1 MRHLADRSGVAI
13 PGTGRHTG
21 SSARQRWATRVRRIE
36 VTRCNPARQLT
47 ARTVA
52 GLYRSPWTD
61 LVPAGHRLGSQPPR
75 LDLVLADGQRF
86 GSQPSISPR
95 SRSCPAADGVIP
107 QLEPLASD
115 FNELASAVG
124 PEPADVIKAPANT
137 SWWRSKR
144 QRITLS
150 GSNTTS
156 S

>member
-61 LVPAGHRLGSQPPR
+61 LVPAGHRWVASLRG
-75 LDLVLADGQRF
+75 
-86 GSQPSISPR
+86 SIS
-95 SRSCPAADGVIP
+95 SSLMG
-107 QLEPLASD
+107 
-115 FNELASAVG
+115 SALG
-124 PEPADVIKAPANT
+124 AN
-137 SWWRSKR
+137 RR
-144 QRITLS
+144 LVRDPDPVRRPME
-150 GSNTTS
+150 
-156 S
+156 